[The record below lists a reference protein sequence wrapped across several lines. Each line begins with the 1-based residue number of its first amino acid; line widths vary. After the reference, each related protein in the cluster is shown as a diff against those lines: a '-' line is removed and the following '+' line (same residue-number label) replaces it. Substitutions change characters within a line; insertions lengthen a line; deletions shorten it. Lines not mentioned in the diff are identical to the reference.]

1 MKKFLFIIPNVAF
14 YFTISIVLLLLINS
28 KILAADGVD
37 GCHIF
42 TGGGQERVYW
52 LPYPEGTGSPV
63 RWIAQSAGTFAG
75 SGGSGY
81 NLQTATKCF
90 NNVGPGCDVY
100 KYGTTGVSPAPSEIL
115 FSGTY
120 AIIIA
125 CPIDDYIPVLFI
137 FTLLIVMF
145 KMRNLHQINESKF
158 NHRSL

>member
-1 MKKFLFIIPNVAF
+1 MKKFLFIIPNVVF

-42 TGGGQERVYW
+42 TGGGQERLYW
-52 LPYPEGTGSPV
+52 DPYPEGTGSPT
-63 RWIAQSAGTFAG
+63 RWIAGSVGTYAGAG
-75 SGGSGY
+75 ASNY
-81 NLQTATKCF
+81 NKETTSKCF
-90 NNVGPGCDVY
+90 NDLGPACDVY
-100 KYGTTGVSPAPSEIL
+100 KYGTTGVSPAPSEKL

-120 AIIIA
+120 AMFIT
-125 CPIDDYIPVLFI
+125 CPIDDYIPFLFI
-137 FTLLIVMF
+137 FTVLIVMS